1 MAQRE
6 VDIKNAEAAGRIQFA
21 INLLNTRLNYFIQV
35 LKISSRDVQVLYF
48 MFYKISKSLHNGTF

>member
-35 LKISSRDVQVLYF
+35 LKITYCASAKKEQEL
-48 MFYKISKSLHNGTF
+48 